1 MHFKLMCSICTY
13 FQYRSPIGKVV
24 VKYNGLWFERI
35 RPICTKTENSGVCN
49 SIKNNTPAGNLQNR
63 NVESTLRATKESN
76 MLSTGGFKHSP
87 FHQIHHQNGRM
98 PSEYA
103 FNGGLSLDHN
113 MPQNYRLSTLS
124 QHSKVCL
131 VNFYY

>member
-1 MHFKLMCSICTY
+1 M
-13 FQYRSPIGKVV
+13 
-24 VKYNGLWFERI
+24 
-35 RPICTKTENSGVCN
+35 
-49 SIKNNTPAGNLQNR
+49 KNNTPTGSQNR
-63 NVESTLRATKESN
+63 NIESTLRATKESN

-131 VNFYY
+131 VIFILVILVVVFKSLILSNIASS